1 MAKGFDTN
9 MKLFFEYIYIEV
21 YCKIVALLHI
31 TGRDVQSHMFGL
43 TSR

>member
-9 MKLFFEYIYIEV
+9 MKWFIYIEV